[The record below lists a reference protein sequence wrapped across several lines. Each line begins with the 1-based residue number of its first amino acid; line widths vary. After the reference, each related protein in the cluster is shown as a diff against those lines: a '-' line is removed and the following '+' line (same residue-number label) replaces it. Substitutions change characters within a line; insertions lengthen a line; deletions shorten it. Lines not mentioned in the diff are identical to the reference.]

1 LFYFEKIHV
10 HCLLLNLTKILTSLI
25 KKFFINFLIFYTKNS
40 KEVRKMER
48 QNLQPIYLLSPEA
61 QRSIGRDAQ
70 RLNILAAKLVAE
82 TVRTTLGPKGM
93 DKMLVD
99 SMGDVVVTNDGV
111 TILETMEIQ
120 HPVAKMIVEVAKT
133 QENEVGDGTT
143 TAVVIAG
150 ELLKNAEKLLDQ
162 DIHPTIITKGFQK
175 AFEKSLEI
183 LNEIAHEVSLK
194 DEETLKKI
202 AKTAITGKAP
212 EVAKEKLAD
221 IIVKAVK
228 HVAEEENGKYKVDLD
243 SIKIEKKVG
252 GSVEDSEL
260 IEGVVLDKEVVHPQM
275 PKKVENAKILLL
287 NTPIEVKETEIDAKI
302 QITDP
307 SQIEAFLKQEEKILK
322 EMVEKIKK
330 SGANVV
336 ITQKGIDDL
345 AQHFLA
351 KEGIMAIRRVKKS
364 DMEKLAKATGAK
376 ILNSLEDIKEEDLG
390 YAGVVEEKK
399 IGNETMIFVKECKN
413 PKAVTIL
420 IRGGTE
426 HVVDETERAVKD
438 ALGDVAAALKDG
450 KIVAGGGAVE
460 TELSLRLKDYAEKLK
475 GKEQLAVQAYAE
487 ALEVIPRTL
496 AENSGLDAI
505 EILAELKAE
514 HEKGN
519 KDYGVEV
526 FEGKIKNMLEVGV
539 VEPLRVKT
547 QALKSAT
554 EVSNMILRIDDII
567 AASKVDKGGEE
578 PNFDSEE

>member
-1 LFYFEKIHV
+1 MEK
-10 HCLLLNLTKILTSLI
+10 
-25 KKFFINFLIFYTKNS
+25 
-40 KEVRKMER
+40 

-61 QRSIGRDAQ
+61 QRAIGRDAQ

-162 DIHPTIITKGFQK
+162 DIHPTIITRGFQK
-175 AFEKSLEI
+175 AFEKALEI
-183 LNEIAHEVSLK
+183 LKEIAHEVSLE

-202 AKTAITGKAP
+202 VKTAITGKAP
-212 EVAKEKLAD
+212 EVSKERLAE
-221 IIVKAVK
+221 IIVKAIK
-228 HVAEEENGKYKVDLD
+228 HVAEKENGKYKVDLD
-243 SIKIEKKVG
+243 NIKIEKKVG

-260 IEGVVLDKEVVHPQM
+260 VEGVVLDKEVVHPQM

-307 SQIEAFLKQEEKILK
+307 SQIEAFLKQEERILR

-330 SGANVV
+330 TGANVV

-376 ILNSLEDIKEEDLG
+376 ILNSLDDVKEEDLG
-390 YAGVVEEKK
+390 YAGVVEERK

-420 IRGGTE
+420 VRGGTE

-460 TELSLRLKDYAEKLK
+460 TELSLRLKDYAEQLK
-475 GKEQLAVQAYAE
+475 GKEQLAVEAYAE

-514 HEKGN
+514 HEKGK
-519 KDYGVEV
+519 KDYGIEV
-526 FEGKIKNMLEVGV
+526 FEGKIKDMKEAGV

-554 EVSNMILRIDDII
+554 EVANMILRIDDII
-567 AASKVDKGGEE
+567 AASKVEKGNEGTED
-578 PNFDSEE
+578 FSSEE

>member
-1 LFYFEKIHV
+1 MEK
-10 HCLLLNLTKILTSLI
+10 
-25 KKFFINFLIFYTKNS
+25 
-40 KEVRKMER
+40 

-61 QRSIGRDAQ
+61 QRAIGRDAQ

-162 DIHPTIITKGFQK
+162 DIHPTIITRGFQK
-175 AFEKSLEI
+175 AFEKALEI
-183 LNEIAHEVSLK
+183 LKEIAHEVSLE

-202 AKTAITGKAP
+202 VKTAITGKAP
-212 EVAKEKLAD
+212 EVSKERLAE
-221 IIVKAVK
+221 IIVKAIK
-228 HVAEEENGKYKVDLD
+228 HVAEKENGKYKVDLD
-243 SIKIEKKVG
+243 NIKIEKKVG

-260 IEGVVLDKEVVHPQM
+260 VEGVVLDKEVVHPQM

-307 SQIEAFLKQEEKILK
+307 SQIEAFLKQEERILR

-330 SGANVV
+330 TGANVV

-376 ILNSLEDIKEEDLG
+376 ILNSLDDVKEEDLG
-390 YAGVVEEKK
+390 YAGVVEERK

-420 IRGGTE
+420 VRGGTE

-460 TELSLRLKDYAEKLK
+460 TELSLRLKDYAEQLK
-475 GKEQLAVQAYAE
+475 GKEQLAVEAYAE

-514 HEKGN
+514 HEKGK
-519 KDYGVEV
+519 KDYGIEV
-526 FEGKIKNMLEVGV
+526 FEGKIKDMKEAGV

-554 EVSNMILRIDDII
+554 EVANMILRIDDII
-567 AASKVDKGGEE
+567 AASKVEKDKESTE
-578 PNFDSEE
+578 DFSSEE

>member
-1 LFYFEKIHV
+1 MEK
-10 HCLLLNLTKILTSLI
+10 
-25 KKFFINFLIFYTKNS
+25 
-40 KEVRKMER
+40 
-48 QNLQPIYLLSPEA
+48 NLQPIYLLSPEA
-61 QRSIGRDAQ
+61 QRAIGRDAQ

-99 SMGDVVVTNDGV
+99 SMGDVIVTNDGV

-120 HPVAKMIVEVAKT
+120 HPIAKMIVEVAKT

-162 DIHPTIITKGFQK
+162 DIHPTIITRGFQK
-175 AFEKSLEI
+175 AYEKAIEI
-183 LNEIAHEVSLK
+183 LKEIAHEVSIE

-202 AKTAITGKAP
+202 VKTAITGKSP
-212 EVAKEKLAD
+212 EAAKDKLAE
-221 IIVKAVK
+221 IIVEAIK
-228 HVAEEENGKYKVDLD
+228 HVAEKTDNGYNVDLD
-243 SIKIEKKVG
+243 NIKIEKKVG
-252 GSVEDSEL
+252 GSVEDTEL
-260 IEGVVLDKEVVHPQM
+260 VRGIVLDKEVVHPQM

-287 NTPIEVKETEIDAKI
+287 NTPLEVKETEIDAKI

-307 SQIEAFLKQEEKILK
+307 SQIEAFLKQEERIIR

-376 ILNSLEDIKEEDLG
+376 ILNSVDDIKEEDLG

-399 IGNETMIFVKECKN
+399 IGNETMVFVRECKN

-450 KIVAGGGAVE
+450 KVVAGGGAVE
-460 TELSLRLKDYAEKLK
+460 TELSLRLKDFAEQLK
-475 GKEQLAVQAYAE
+475 GKEQLAVEAYAE
-487 ALEVIPRTL
+487 ALEIIPRTL

-519 KDYGVEV
+519 KDHGVEV
-526 FEGKIKNMLEVGV
+526 FEGKVEDMFKAGV

-554 EVSNMILRIDDII
+554 EVANMILRIDDII
-567 AASKVDKGGEE
+567 AASKVENKNETPEFED
-578 PNFDSEE
+578 

>member
-1 LFYFEKIHV
+1 M
-10 HCLLLNLTKILTSLI
+10 
-25 KKFFINFLIFYTKNS
+25 
-40 KEVRKMER
+40 KMEK
-48 QNLQPIYLLSPEA
+48 QNNLQPIYLLSPEA
-61 QRSIGRDAQ
+61 QRAIGRDAQ

-99 SMGDVVVTNDGV
+99 SMGDVIVTNDGV

-162 DIHPTIITKGFQK
+162 DIHPTIITRGFQK
-175 AFEKSLEI
+175 AFERALEI
-183 LNEIAHEVSLK
+183 LKDVSHEVSLE
-194 DEETLKKI
+194 DEEALKKI
-202 AKTAITGKAP
+202 VKTAITGKAP
-212 EVAKEKLAD
+212 EVTKEKLAE

-228 HVAEEENGKYKVDLD
+228 HVAEKEENRYKVDLD
-243 SIKIEKKVG
+243 NIKIEKKVG

-260 IEGVVLDKEVVHPQM
+260 IEGIVLDKEVVHPQM
-275 PKKVENAKILLL
+275 PKKVEDAKILLL

-307 SQIEAFLKQEEKILK
+307 SQIEAFLRQEEKILK

-330 SGANVV
+330 TGANVV

-364 DMEKLAKATGAK
+364 DMEKLAKATGAR
-376 ILNSLEDIKEEDLG
+376 ILNSIEDVKKEDLG
-390 YAGVVEEKK
+390 YAGVVEERK

-420 IRGGTE
+420 VRGGTE

-438 ALGDVAAALKDG
+438 ALGDIAAALKDG

-460 TELSLRLKDYAEKLK
+460 TELSLRLKDYAEQLK
-475 GKEQLAVQAYAE
+475 GKEQLAVEAYAE

-514 HEKGN
+514 HEKGK
-519 KDYGVEV
+519 KDYGIEV
-526 FEGKIKNMLEVGV
+526 FEGKIKNMVEVGV

-554 EVSNMILRIDDII
+554 EVANMILRIDDII
-567 AASKVDKGGEE
+567 AASKVDKGEE
-578 PNFDSEE
+578 KTEDFSSEE

>member
-1 LFYFEKIHV
+1 MEKQ
-10 HCLLLNLTKILTSLI
+10 N
-25 KKFFINFLIFYTKNS
+25 
-40 KEVRKMER
+40 
-48 QNLQPIYLLSPEA
+48 NLQPIYLLSPEA
-61 QRSIGRDAQ
+61 QRAIGRDAQ

-99 SMGDVVVTNDGV
+99 SMGDVIVTNDGV

-162 DIHPTIITKGFQK
+162 DIHPTIITRGFQK
-175 AFEKSLEI
+175 AFERALEI
-183 LNEIAHEVSLK
+183 LKDVSHEVSLE
-194 DEETLKKI
+194 DEEALKKI
-202 AKTAITGKAP
+202 VKTAITGKAP
-212 EVAKEKLAD
+212 EVTKEKLAE

-228 HVAEEENGKYKVDLD
+228 HVAEKEENRYKVDLD
-243 SIKIEKKVG
+243 NIKIEKKVG

-260 IEGVVLDKEVVHPQM
+260 IEGIVLDKEVVHPQM
-275 PKKVENAKILLL
+275 PKKVEDAKILLL

-307 SQIEAFLKQEEKILK
+307 SQIEAFLRQEEKILK

-330 SGANVV
+330 TGANVV

-364 DMEKLAKATGAK
+364 DMEKLAKATGAR
-376 ILNSLEDIKEEDLG
+376 ILNSIEDVKKEDLG
-390 YAGVVEEKK
+390 YAGVVEERK

-420 IRGGTE
+420 VRGGTE

-438 ALGDVAAALKDG
+438 ALGDIAAALKDG

-460 TELSLRLKDYAEKLK
+460 TELSLRLKDYAEQLK
-475 GKEQLAVQAYAE
+475 GKEQLAVEAYAE

-514 HEKGN
+514 HEKGK
-519 KDYGVEV
+519 KDYGIEV
-526 FEGKIKNMLEVGV
+526 FEGKIKNMVEVGV

-554 EVSNMILRIDDII
+554 EVANMILRIDDII
-567 AASKVDKGGEE
+567 AASKVDKGEE
-578 PNFDSEE
+578 KTEDFSSEE